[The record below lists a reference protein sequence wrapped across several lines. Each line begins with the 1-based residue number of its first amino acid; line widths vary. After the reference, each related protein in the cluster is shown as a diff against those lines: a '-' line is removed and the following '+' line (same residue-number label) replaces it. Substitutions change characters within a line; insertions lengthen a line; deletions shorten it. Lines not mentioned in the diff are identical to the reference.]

1 MADTVRIKPEAH
13 VSLTKIARAK
23 HIPLVEALSHVIE
36 SYEREAMIR
45 AMDAAYAALQED
57 PKAWAEE
64 LAERE
69 LWENAQAVDCLAA
82 EEAEGK

>member
-13 VSLTKIARAK
+13 VSLTRIARAK

-45 AMDAAYAALQED
+45 AMDADYARLRED
-57 PKAWAEE
+57 PVAWAEE

-69 LWENAQAVDCLAA
+69 MWEHAQTADCLTA
-82 EEAEGK
+82 EDK